1 MKSKPKYQI
10 AKQIIATIIATSPS
24 LCQLGQAQDDLSVQ
38 EPQPVNPACLVKS
51 DKFAGSEVGEF
62 STDRQILTENMN
74 TDYRLNGFQICSTE
88 PRGKGQLTAF
98 RLITAPEFGEAV
110 EYQDGTPIGPAV
122 APCNRYA
129 IANAA
134 EDPIVSITLH
144 VNEEVLGITIKKENT
159 TGTFGQIDLRDSV
172 TWFFDPLHPLV
183 GAYGYTG
190 LDYISGMGF
199 ITYDLE
205 SDCQNTPIPGPEED
219 KKDETDD
226 EEGTSPVED
235 KDKVT
240 DEDKDNSE
248 EAETDDLEAD
258 EEEEEKGGVDIVT
271 IGIYTGGVLI
281 AILIVFV
288 IVMMI
293 EKCRRKHK
301 RITEVVE
308 FKPVDLDKHFKG
320 VEERNQLARSKALEA
335 RKAKPKP
342 QRTPVPI
349 M

>member
-1 MKSKPKYQI
+1 
-10 AKQIIATIIATSPS
+10 
-24 LCQLGQAQDDLSVQ
+24 
-38 EPQPVNPACLVKS
+38 
-51 DKFAGSEVGEF
+51 
-62 STDRQILTENMN
+62 
-74 TDYRLNGFQICSTE
+74 
-88 PRGKGQLTAF
+88 
-98 RLITAPEFGEAV
+98 
-110 EYQDGTPIGPAV
+110 
-122 APCNRYA
+122 
-129 IANAA
+129 
-134 EDPIVSITLH
+134 
-144 VNEEVLGITIKKENT
+144 
-159 TGTFGQIDLRDSV
+159 
-172 TWFFDPLHPLV
+172 
-183 GAYGYTG
+183 
-190 LDYISGMGF
+190 MGF

-205 SDCQNTPIPGPEED
+205 SDCQNTPIPGPEDD

-248 EAETDDLEAD
+248 EAKTDDLEAD

-320 VEERNQLARSKALEA
+320 VEERN
-335 RKAKPKP
+335 
-342 QRTPVPI
+342 
-349 M
+349 